1 MPQITTC
8 ISTNTTSYCKMKNLK
23 IISVILKLV
32 MFYIICIVYQMSM
45 IRLYEK
51 FIFFIINKDVSK

>member
-1 MPQITTC
+1 
-8 ISTNTTSYCKMKNLK
+8 MKNLK